1 VVGQGDADMTEI
13 IHTEAEAK
21 AALYA
26 AMRRGTDPRWGA
38 EPVEPL
44 PVRAGS
50 RTWHWVAL
58 CVAVVCLIAI
68 VRGVQ

>member
-1 VVGQGDADMTEI
+1 MSETD
-13 IHTEAEAK
+13 AK

-38 EPVEPL
+38 EPVEP
-44 PVRAGS
+44 VKQRTFS

-58 CVAVVCLIAI
+58 CVCVVCLIAI

>member
-1 VVGQGDADMTEI
+1 MTELPNSV
-13 IHTEAEAK
+13 TDAQLK
-21 AALYA
+21 LYA

-38 EPVEPL
+38 EPVEPI

-58 CVAVVCLIAI
+58 CGAVVGLISILRWAA
-68 VRGVQ
+68 GAGP

>member
-1 VVGQGDADMTEI
+1 MTEI

-38 EPVEPL
+38 EPVEP
-44 PVRAGS
+44 VKQRTFS

-58 CVAVVCLIAI
+58 CVAGVGLISI
-68 VRGVQ
+68 LRGLS